1 MYTIDKPK
9 VAIADILKSCVG
21 AISDTGLQNRIAAVC
36 PTLEALEPA
45 YDAMAMAATLH
56 LIPRVDSVGAVSK
69 DELVALYS
77 DHLSATKAAAR
88 IVYDT
93 LKGAARNRLCP
104 LCSIGTVAHIDHH
117 LPKRKYPD
125 LSVLPINLVP
135 ACHFCNDTK
144 KARFPKFAGE
154 QTFHPYYDEHLLQA
168 QWITAALDR
177 GPPPVF
183 VFSTSAPTGW
193 SQTDK
198 ERVARHFKICG
209 LATSFATNANNLL
222 ESLKER
228 LLRLERRGGANEV
241 KAHLEEERDIYA
253 VKPNNWQHVAYQAL
267 AADDWFINGGFHTI
281 A

>member
-1 MYTIDKPK
+1 MYTIGKPTFA
-9 VAIADILKSCVG
+9 VSNILQSCIG
-21 AISDTGLQNRIAAVC
+21 AISDTDLKKRIAAAC
-36 PTLEALEPA
+36 PTLEAWETA
-45 YDAMAMAATLH
+45 YDAMAVAATLH
-56 LIPRVDSVGAVSK
+56 MIPRVDAVGAASK

-77 DHLSATKAAAR
+77 NHLSATKAVAR
-88 IVYDT
+88 NVYDT
-93 LKGAARNRLCP
+93 IKGAARNRLCP

-144 KARFPKFAGE
+144 KARFPKVAGE
-154 QTFHPYYDEHLLQA
+154 QTFHPYYDEHLLGA
-168 QWITAALDR
+168 QWITAALDH

-183 VFSTSAPTGW
+183 VFSTMAPVGW
-193 SQTDK
+193 SQTDRA
-198 ERVARHFKICG
+198 RVARHFKICG

-228 LLRLERRGGANEV
+228 LARLELRGGASEV
-241 KAHLEEERDIYA
+241 RAHLEEERDIYA